1 MLTTQTEGFLG
12 LFLPY
17 EYIEAEEASRYK
29 PLNR

>member
-1 MLTTQTEGFLG
+1 MLITQTEGFLG

-17 EYIEAEEASRYK
+17 DYTEAEEASHYK